1 MISTPIQT
9 RWMDMDPFA
18 HVSNSVF
25 VSYLE
30 IGRVDYCKRRFN
42 VKDVFDVPFIL
53 ARIEIDL
60 KKSIEMHHAV
70 EVQTCVTRIGSSSWD
85 FESKILE
92 MNTKEVFAVARTV
105 QVAFDHVKKSSIPIP
120 HNVRSVLEEDLK
132 EFQILQF
139 ISDNRLRS
147 CE

>member
-42 VKDVFDVPFIL
+42 VKEIFDVPFIL

-60 KKSIEMHHAV
+60 KKSIEMHHVV
-70 EVQTCVTRIGSSSWD
+70 EVQTSVTRIGNRSWD
-85 FESKILE
+85 FQSIIFES
-92 MNTKEVFAVARTV
+92 NTKEVFAIARTV
-105 QVAFDHVKKSSIPIP
+105 QVTFDHANKASIPIP
-120 HNVRSVLEEDLK
+120 PNVRAVLEEDLK
-132 EFQILQF
+132 EYQRQ
-139 ISDNRLRS
+139 SK
-147 CE
+147 EG

>member
-42 VKDVFDVPFIL
+42 VKGVFDVPFIL

-60 KKSIEMHHAV
+60 KKSIEMHHKV
-70 EVQTCVTRIGSSSWD
+70 EVQTSVTRIGNSSWD
-85 FESKILE
+85 FQSKIVE
-92 MNTKEVFAVARTV
+92 SNTKEIFAVARTV
-105 QVAFDHVKKSSIPIP
+105 QVTFDHVTKTSVPIP
-120 HNVRSVLEEDLK
+120 PKVRAVLEEDLK
-132 EFQILQF
+132 IFQRQNI
-139 ISDNRLRS
+139 
-147 CE
+147 EG

>member
-42 VKDVFDVPFIL
+42 VKEVFEVPFIL

-60 KKSIEMHHAV
+60 KKSIEMHHVV
-70 EVQTCVTRIGSSSWD
+70 EVQTSVTRIGNSSWD
-85 FESKILE
+85 FQSKILE
-92 MNTKEVFAVARTV
+92 SNTKEVFAIARTV
-105 QVAFDHVKKSSIPIP
+105 QVTFDHKTKASVSIPP
-120 HNVRSVLEEDLK
+120 KVRAILEEDLK
-132 EFQILQF
+132 IFQRQSI
-139 ISDNRLRS
+139 
-147 CE
+147 EG

>member
-30 IGRVDYCKRRFN
+30 IGRVDYCRRRFN
-42 VKDVFDVPFIL
+42 VKDVFEVPFIL

-60 KKSIEMHHAV
+60 KKSIEMNHVV
-70 EVQTCVTRIGSSSWD
+70 EVQTSVIRIGNSSWD
-85 FESKILE
+85 FQSVILE
-92 MNTKEVFAVARTV
+92 SNTKEIFAVARTV
-105 QVAFDHVKKSSIPIP
+105 QVTFDHKTKATIPIP
-120 HNVRSVLEEDLK
+120 PKVRSILEADLK
-132 EFQILQF
+132 EFQRQNI
-139 ISDNRLRS
+139 
-147 CE
+147 EG